1 MSAACS
7 SACGRSSVGSE
18 RGFPKPEA
26 AGSIPAAHSR
36 FEYRGL
42 GKRFNPL
49 GLGPRESR
57 FKSEVPDQFLWGSQV
72 VRRLAV
78 NQFMRRFESCPHS
91 QNAGVAF
98 WLRAPLLQRGA
109 VEFDPLPRHQHS
121 EVTARLWPR
130 GFRHRSSKAI
140 HAGSSPARRSM
151 PRSFSGRTKVF
162 EAFYVGSI
170 PALGA
175 KLVLAWC
182 TVHRR
187 TYKPL
192 RSRSEHGL
200 GSTPSA
206 STMRSKLMRMSSRF
220 LIVRQLVRFQPDA
233 PNLWNC
239 GRMVRRS
246 TFNRGGESSILSSST
261 NCRRRLV
268 VGIADLQSADGSSIL
283 LAGTN

>member
-1 MSAACS
+1 
-7 SACGRSSVGSE
+7 
-18 RGFPKPEA
+18 
-26 AGSIPAAHSR
+26 
-36 FEYRGL
+36 
-42 GKRFNPL
+42 
-49 GLGPRESR
+49 
-57 FKSEVPDQFLWGSQV
+57 
-72 VRRLAV
+72 
-78 NQFMRRFESCPHS
+78 MRRFESCPHS

-109 VEFDPLPRHQHS
+109 VEFDSLPRYQRS
-121 EVTARLWPR
+121 EVSARLWPR

-151 PRSFSGRTKVF
+151 PRSFNGRTKVF

-175 KLVLAWC
+175 KLLLAWC

-192 RSRSEHGL
+192 RSRLEHGL

-206 STMRSKLMRMSSRF
+206 STMRSKLIRMSSRF
-220 LIVRQLVRFQPDA
+220 LIGRQLVRFQPDA

-239 GRMVRRS
+239 GRMARRS
-246 TFNRGGESSILSSST
+246 TFNRDGESSILSSST
-261 NCRRRLV
+261 SETILPASPLV
-268 VGIADLQSADGSSIL
+268 VRIADLQSADGSSIL